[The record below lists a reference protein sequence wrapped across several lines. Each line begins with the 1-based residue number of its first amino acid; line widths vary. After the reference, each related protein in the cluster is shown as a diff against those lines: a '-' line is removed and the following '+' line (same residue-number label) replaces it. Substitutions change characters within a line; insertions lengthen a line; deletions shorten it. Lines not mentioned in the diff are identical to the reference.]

1 MSLTSKS
8 PERVARE
15 ALAVATTALPRYPH
29 KFSPKIYTQPQLFA
43 CLVLKTFFNTDY
55 RGIAQLLADLP
66 ELVRTLGLET
76 VPHFTTLHKAARRL
90 LRLPLVHRLLTVT
103 IRRVRPRRRRVALA
117 AMDSTGF
124 ECRHIS
130 AYYVRRR
137 SRERS
142 LWQTTTY
149 TRFSKLEAVVDC
161 ARHLVIGAIPRRGP
175 RVDVD
180 RFVPLLNSTLQR
192 VHIGTI
198 LADAGYDSEPNHRH
212 ARERWGIRSVI
223 PATAG
228 RPTDKL
234 PTGRYRRLMKRR
246 LTKTYCHYGQR
257 WQVETVFSMLKR
269 RLGSAISGRSY
280 WSQCRD
286 LLLRVLTHNVMIR
299 YLEVFYRAVLSAFAI
314 LDDRLICSV
323 RQDVRFLF
331 CKITSRPRVILNLTQ
346 TSYASIDITMLLAP
360 CRILIRSS
368 KRVRPGKTVLD
379 GPARV
384 RVLWQYERSL

>member
-1 MSLTSKS
+1 MAYSEKSFRTCSVENLFHQVDQRALQWDMSLTSKS

-15 ALAVATTALPRYPH
+15 ALAVAVTALPRYPH
-29 KFSPKIYTQPQLFA
+29 KFSPKLYTQPQLFA
-43 CLVLKTFFNTDY
+43 CLVLKTFFHTDY
-55 RGIAQLLADLP
+55 RGIVQLLADLP
-66 ELVRTLGLET
+66 ELVRTLGLEA
-76 VPHFTTLHKAARRL
+76 VPPFTTLHKAARRL

-161 ARHLVIGAIPRRGP
+161 ARHLILGALPRRGP

-180 RFVPLLNSTLQR
+180 RFVPLLNNALQR

-234 PTGRYRRLMKRR
+234 PTSRYRRLMKRR

-269 RLGSAISGRSY
+269 RLGSAVSGRSY

-299 YLEVFYRAVLSAFAI
+299 YPEVFYRAFRTHLF
-314 LDDRLICSV
+314 RL
-323 RQDVRFLF
+323 
-331 CKITSRPRVILNLTQ
+331 
-346 TSYASIDITMLLAP
+346 
-360 CRILIRSS
+360 
-368 KRVRPGKTVLD
+368 
-379 GPARV
+379 
-384 RVLWQYERSL
+384 